1 MKESAFDCNIHAK
14 KNDIQIDKWRCY
26 QWAYNLPKNTEVY
39 KANINDEQNHMQHK
53 NYEKEKNIKG
63 KIVEIMGMFAFIHQQ
78 MEGTYT
84 Y

>member
-1 MKESAFDCNIHAK
+1 MRPYIA
-14 KNDIQIDKWRCY
+14 
-26 QWAYNLPKNTEVY
+26 NTSCIATWDAREGMFRIVR
-39 KANINDEQNHMQHK
+39 Q
-53 NYEKEKNIKG
+53 KG